1 VAPGARPDRPRHPAR
16 PPRRRRSD
24 RAAEGLEQHA
34 AREDELVAVAYRL
47 ATESTPTDARAQIAA
62 LVRADPAAAEVAH
75 RTCLARSAETGSS
88 DAWLDAANL
97 LARARADQASLTSS

>member
-1 VAPGARPDRPRHPAR
+1 M
-16 PPRRRRSD
+16 RRGGQGPTWGMVVFGLAL
-24 RAAEGLEQHA
+24 AAEGLEQHA
-34 AREDELVAVAYRL
+34 AREDELVGVAYRL
-47 ATESTPTDARAQIAA
+47 ATEITRTDARAQLGE

-75 RTCLARSAETGSS
+75 RTCLARSAENDASDA